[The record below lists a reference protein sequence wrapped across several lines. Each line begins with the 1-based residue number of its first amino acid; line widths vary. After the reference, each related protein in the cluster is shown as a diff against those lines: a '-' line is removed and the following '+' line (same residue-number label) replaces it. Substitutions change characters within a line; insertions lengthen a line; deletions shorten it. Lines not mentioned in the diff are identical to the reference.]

1 MPTFVDSI
9 ALGSVDQPSAPD
21 PALSPEVKRRR
32 ANSFGQ
38 AASQYE
44 RYRPGPPADA
54 VDWLLPQGADTV
66 VDLGAGTGALTRLL
80 VDRAD
85 QVIAVEPDERMRAV
99 LADEV
104 VRATVLEGRGESLPV
119 DDGIADAV
127 LASSSWHWVEPGP
140 ALREVARVLKPG
152 GFLGA
157 IWAGPDQESPFMVQA
172 QALLGEI
179 GRGEPT
185 AGPASETIDAI
196 STESY
201 RSMATLQIPDG
212 LPFSDPIHMVFR
224 RELALTADDL
234 IGLLGTLSWVIL
246 KEPEER
252 EALFS
257 TARRLLRDALGVEGD
272 TTVDLTFRCD
282 TYRSDLLA

>member
-1 MPTFVDSI
+1 
-9 ALGSVDQPSAPD
+9 LGAVDQNGAPE
-21 PALSPEVKRRR
+21 PLFSPEVKRQR

-54 VDWLLPQGADTV
+54 VDWLLPRRADTV

-85 QVIAVEPDERMRAV
+85 RVIAVEPDQRMRAV
-99 LADEV
+99 LAGEV
-104 VRATVLEGRGESLPV
+104 VGATVLEGRGESLPI
-119 DDGIADAV
+119 DDEIADAV
-127 LASSSWHWVEPGP
+127 LASSSWHWMEPDP

-157 IWAGPDQESPFMVQA
+157 IWAGPDQESPFMVEA

-179 GRGEPT
+179 GRDEPT
-185 AGPASETIDAI
+185 PGPASETVEAI
-196 STESY
+196 STERY

-212 LPFSDPIHMVFR
+212 LPFSDPIHKVFR

-234 IGLLGTLSWVIL
+234 VGLLGTLSWVIL

-282 TYRSDLLA
+282 TYRADLLS